1 MGTVFTIADCYMV
14 NPKTKANTGILQ
26 QFVVTAAA
34 TTAASAANDTELTI
48 SPPIITSGPH
58 QTCVLTSAIQDNAI
72 VLVSTA
78 NAAYKQN
85 LMYHK
90 NAMGFAVVPLEMP
103 QGAVNGSRQSHK
115 GLSVRVIPVY
125 DGVNDVSKWRLD
137 LLYARQLLD
146 PRLATRVS
154 GTT

>member
-1 MGTVFTIADCYMV
+1 MFTIADCYMV

-34 TTAASAANDTELTI
+34 TTNANAANDTELTI

-58 QTCVLTSAIQDNAI
+58 QTVVLTSAIDDNAI
-72 VLVSTA
+72 TLVAAA
-78 NAAYKQN
+78 NNAYKQN
-85 LMYHK
+85 IMYHK
-90 NAMGFAVVPLEMP
+90 NAMGMAVVPLEIP
-103 QGAVNGSRQSHK
+103 QGAVNVSRQSYK

-137 LLYARQLLD
+137 MLYGRQLLD
-146 PRLATRVS
+146 PRLAVRVS